1 MNNYNIKCFAD
12 NLHGTIE
19 YSGVESLF
27 IGTPAFNRLHNV
39 LQSSLA
45 YLTYPSNK
53 VKRFEHSIGTMK
65 LSGDIFYHSICNTT
79 DENVLNDFFDT
90 IESEIKEWLNGQS
103 HLQFASPQIFHEYMS
118 KDINLWKV
126 PESNM
131 YNAYLPYNIIDRR
144 VSYLIVFQ
152 AIRLCG
158 LLHDI
163 GHLPFSHILEHFLK
177 DLFEEINVKKDLN
190 SKEQFF
196 IDTCKSYINLLNM
209 YKPIE
214 FHEKIGIKLVNNIIE
229 NIYSFRTDKSDAA
242 WVFFDVVCF
251 MTKRILNSDEQDCP
265 SIFRDLHLIVSG
277 IIDSDRL
284 DYCNRD
290 LLMSGIK
297 YNQTNYERLFSGY
310 KLLRVDENI
319 AGIKQN
325 HFYFSPDVKHINEV
339 ENLINLRWQDFS
351 YINFHHRVHKHE
363 ILLEEVLKR
372 LAKAYFSNEDD
383 ENIVVFDNSVTDLPL
398 NISSIWKLL
407 NALDKNNS
415 IEHLLIQ
422 LDDNWLNTLL
432 KKEFFNLYGTSY
444 ISNDNANKYEWNQ
457 FHELVSGQKHYY
469 SLLKRGDDFLEIDRS
484 VFEKIREKM
493 AQDKLTNKSIQDY
506 KYHAILSRFSVKKR
520 DINEAYQI
528 LTGMNGFIINQ
539 LINSFDISFSLVLLQ
554 NFETSLNN
562 KLANDN
568 SNISN
573 VVIKKC
579 QFGLG
584 YSIATDSVY
593 VHSKGDAYER
603 LEQKSD
609 QLYDLQKRQS
619 HSPYFHVY
627 FLPKYDKINL
637 HYLDVNKNELNQYIV
652 QCFFEEITEELF
664 KNKL

>member
-1 MNNYNIKCFAD
+1 LNNYSIKCFAD

-19 YSGVESLF
+19 YSGIEGLF

-79 DENVLNDFFDT
+79 DNVVLNDFFNE
-90 IESEIKEWLNGQS
+90 IESEIKAWLNDQD
-103 HLQFASPQIFHEYMS
+103 HLQFASPQIFHEYIS
-118 KDINLWKV
+118 KDINSWKV
-126 PESNM
+126 PKSNM
-131 YNAYLPYNIIDRR
+131 YNVYMPYNIIDKR
-144 VSYLIVFQ
+144 VIYLVVFQ

-177 DLFEEINVKKDLN
+177 DLFEELNAKPKLNVK
-190 SKEQFF
+190 EQYFV
-196 IDTCKSYINLLNM
+196 DTCKSYINTANM

-229 NIYSFRTDKSDAA
+229 NIYSFRTDKSDAS

-251 MTKRILNSDEQDCP
+251 VTKKILNSDEENCP

-297 YNQTNYERLFSGY
+297 YNSTNYERLFSGY
-310 KLLRVDENI
+310 KLIKVSENI
-319 AGIKQN
+319 AGVEQN
-325 HFYFSPDVKHINEV
+325 HFYFSPDVKNIDEL
-339 ENLINLRWQDFS
+339 ENLINLRWKDFS

-372 LAKAYFSNEDD
+372 LAKAYFSKKKKDK
-383 ENIVVFDNSVTDLPL
+383 IVFNNSVTALPL
-398 NISSIWKLL
+398 DISSIWKLL
-407 NALDKNNS
+407 NALDKNSS

-432 KKEFFNLYGTSY
+432 KKEFFDLYGTSY
-444 ISNDNANKYEWNQ
+444 ISNDNANRYEWNQ
-457 FHELVSGQKHYY
+457 FHELVSGQRHYY
-469 SLLKRGDDFLEIDRS
+469 SLVKRNDDFLEIDRG
-484 VFEKIREKM
+484 VFEKIQEKI
-493 AQDKLTNKSIQDY
+493 ANSKLTESNIQDY
-506 KYHAILSRFSVKKR
+506 KYQAILSKFVVQAKDSNQ
-520 DINEAYQI
+520 IYQN
-528 LTGMNGFIINQ
+528 LRGSNGFIISL
-539 LINSFDISFSLVLLQ
+539 LINGFDISFSSKLLQ
-554 NFETSLNN
+554 NIETSLNEQFE
-562 KLANDN
+562 KDN
-568 SNISN
+568 GNISN

-593 VHSKGDAYER
+593 VHSKGGVYER
-603 LEQKSD
+603 LECKSD
-609 QLYDLQKRQS
+609 QLVELQKKQA

-627 FLPKYDKINL
+627 FLPKYDNVNL
-637 HYLDVNKNELNQYIV
+637 HYLNVDRGKLKDDLV
-652 QCFFEEITEELF
+652 QCVFEEIKKELF
-664 KNKL
+664 SENSS